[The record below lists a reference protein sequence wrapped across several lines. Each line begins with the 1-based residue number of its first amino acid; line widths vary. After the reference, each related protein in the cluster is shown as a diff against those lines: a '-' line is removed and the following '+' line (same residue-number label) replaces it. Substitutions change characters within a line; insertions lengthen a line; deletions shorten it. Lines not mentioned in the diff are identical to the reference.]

1 MSAAPTVKRA
11 PTSDRLGAEPL
22 EAMLAV
28 SAAVAEADALE
39 NTLATIASTGARL
52 VQAKAAAIILRETES
67 ANGLT
72 VAASHGLSPQ
82 YAGYLN
88 ETRPLEVG
96 KGPSGLAAAQGQPV
110 WVEDA
115 LEDPVFAPW
124 RDLAI
129 REHYRSMVSVPLR
142 LHEDLVIGVL
152 NAYRDQAGPWTAR
165 DVNLLS
171 LLADHA
177 AIAIRTARLL
187 DSTRRQVDGLSLM
200 VRSLRAQAHEHSNR
214 LHAIYGLLALGEV
227 AQARR
232 MIASVEGGYHS
243 IYGRVTA
250 RIDNPTIAGFLVAE
264 SAIAR
269 ESGIEVTV
277 DGRSR
282 LVELPPSLDDLD
294 AVTVLGNL
302 LHNAVETVSGL
313 PRARRRVAVRIRQ
326 TPAEIVFR
334 VRDWGPGISD
344 ENLEKIFDGDFTTK
358 PGHAGIGLAL
368 VRSIVHRA
376 RGRIDVERP
385 SGGGLAMSAVF
396 PA

>member
-1 MSAAPTVKRA
+1 MSAAPTVKRPSPA
-11 PTSDRLGAEPL
+11 DRVNVEPL
-22 EAMLAV
+22 ESMLAV

-39 NTLATIASTGARL
+39 NTLATIARTGAHL
-52 VQAKAAAIILRETES
+52 VRAEAAAIMLRETES

-72 VAASHGLSPQ
+72 VAASHGLSAQ
-82 YAGYLN
+82 YADYLN

-96 KGPSGLAAAQGQPV
+96 KGPSGLATARAQPV
-110 WVEDA
+110 CVEDV

-124 RDLAI
+124 RELAI
-129 REHYRSMVSVPLR
+129 REHYGSMISVPLR
-142 LHEDLVIGVL
+142 LRGDLVIGVL
-152 NAYRDQAGPWTAR
+152 NAYRAEPGPWTPR
-165 DVNLLS
+165 DINLLS

-177 AIAIRTARLL
+177 AIAIRTADLL
-187 DSTRRQVDGLSLM
+187 DSTRRQVNGLSLM

-227 AQARR
+227 GEARR
-232 MIASVEGGYHS
+232 LIASVEAGYHS
-243 IYGRVTA
+243 LYGRVTA
-250 RIDNPTIAGFLVAE
+250 RIENHTIAGLLVAE

-294 AVTVLGNL
+294 AVTILGNL
-302 LHNAVETVSGL
+302 LHNAVEAVSGL
-313 PRARRRVAVRIRQ
+313 PRGRRRVTVRIRQ
-326 TPAEIVFR
+326 TSTETVFSI
-334 VRDWGPGISD
+334 RDWGPGISD
-344 ENLEKIFDGDFTTK
+344 EDLEKMFDRDFTTK
-358 PGHAGIGLAL
+358 SGHAGIGLAL
-368 VRSIVHRA
+368 VRNIVNRA

-385 SGGGLAMSAVF
+385 AGGGLSMSAVF